1 MGNRHAGA
9 AKNGK
14 HAMSGAKHHD
24 YHLVNPS
31 VWPLIGSFAAMV
43 MFFGLV
49 MAMHADYF
57 GGIGKW
63 VLVLGFMGV
72 IATFFSWW
80 PDVINEAH
88 AGDHTPFVT
97 LTLRYVMILFFAYE
111 ELFLVGSSWSWFD
124 FPSLLVTIHSAYRP
138 AP

>member
-31 VWPLIGSFAAMV
+31 VWPLIGSVAALV
-43 MFFGLV
+43 MFFGGV
-49 MAMHADYF
+49 MAMHTDYF

-63 VLVLGFMGV
+63 VLGLGFMGV

-80 PDVINEAH
+80 SDVINERS
-88 AGDHTPFVT
+88 DEHTS
-97 LTLRYVMILFFAYE
+97 
-111 ELFLVGSSWSWFD
+111 ELQ
-124 FPSLLVTIHSAYRP
+124 SLMRISYTVFCCNK
-138 AP
+138 

>member
-31 VWPLIGSFAAMV
+31 VWPLIGSVAALV
-43 MFFGLV
+43 MFFGGV
-49 MAMHADYF
+49 MAMHTDYF

-63 VLVLGFMGV
+63 VLGLGFMGV

-80 PDVINEAH
+80 SDVINEAH
-88 AGDHTPFVT
+88 AGDPTPAVP
-97 LTLRYVMILFFAYE
+97 LHRRSGMLLFIAP
-111 ELFLVGSSWSWFD
+111 ELMLDRKSTRLNSS
-124 FPSLLVTIHSAYRP
+124 H
-138 AP
+138 